1 MRLIKEIPHEHY
13 RITVHNYNTKY
24 LLKIELGQ
32 FEQVFKIGETDVMS
46 LDELENMMTPQLLSN
61 CLTRF
66 IQMRTDWEM
75 AFQHKNIKK

>member
-1 MRLIKEIPHEHY
+1 MRLIKEIPHEHN
-13 RITVHNYNTKY
+13 RITVHNYNAKY
-24 LLKIELGQ
+24 MLKIELGQ